1 MGGALAHHGGDHAIA
16 AAFSNVGALAPA
28 VRSRDSH
35 PAVVLQCK
43 RLEKQNP
50 AKQGSDGCD
59 EKMTESYKK
68 DSCEDDDSN
77 QQEKGSKGNVRRGVS
92 RNRRMQTERDAAR
105 TCRDNRNGR
114 QTHGALCNLTS
125 VSM

>member
-1 MGGALAHHGGDHAIA
+1 
-16 AAFSNVGALAPA
+16 
-28 VRSRDSH
+28 
-35 PAVVLQCK
+35 
-43 RLEKQNP
+43 
-50 AKQGSDGCD
+50 
-59 EKMTESYKK
+59 MTESYKK